1 MTHTARSFDYSDV
14 MPELIELLSVY
25 YQCTPLAEAGLLT
38 QTERFACNETYQQAK
53 RLFLD
58 GTLRLPGSVL
68 TLDQNTQ
75 AYLAFK
81 EWEVDNA
88 ALVRT
93 LKAQ

>member
-1 MTHTARSFDYSDV
+1 
-14 MPELIELLSVY
+14 MPDLIDLLTVY

-38 QTERFACNETYQQAK
+38 QVERFACNETYQQAK

-58 GTLRLPGSVL
+58 GSLQLPGSVL
-68 TLDQNTQ
+68 THAQNTE

-81 EWEVDNA
+81 AWEVEND
-88 ALVRT
+88 ALVRV